1 MRAPCLPAQPL
12 PLGVPSP
19 FSGTPEDWRQPK
31 VETQD
36 EPYYSEIESVYHALL
51 DCPLGRRI
59 PAELRRVGTGGR
71 VTMCPACEARLEG
84 RRSRGTNGG

>member
-1 MRAPCLPAQPL
+1 
-12 PLGVPSP
+12 
-19 FSGTPEDWRQPK
+19 